1 MPNLT
6 NHYKMKL
13 ACQLYQ
19 QLIDDGSTP
28 GEAQA
33 MIDGV
38 NEADLLDLIFRPQTR
53 ITESFEFTKE
63 NKQW

>member
-19 QLIDDGSTP
+19 QLINDGSTP
-28 GEAQA
+28 DEAQA

-38 NEADLLDLIFRPQTR
+38 NEADLLDLMFPPQVRT
-53 ITESFEFTKE
+53 TESFEFTKE
-63 NKQW
+63 DR